1 MAKTGEVHPVPDA
14 LEERVAKIRR
24 DHIDL
29 TDKEMKTGSKIVADV
44 TAALEQLS
52 VDPKFLPILNGKI
65 FRAGSFGR
73 RTQAQPLDDIDLF
86 IPLDGEAMR
95 LESPTNA
102 PTAERLVSGIPKN
115 PIGCDSSLHHGDWV
129 DSRAVL
135 DRAVNALPRLP
146 LAITDPGK
154 NPRGR
159 CAHMTYLGIN
169 VDLVFVLWSEHPT
182 IDRYHLPSGI
192 DHTWRTSNPKD
203 DQDRLSKANQNQHS
217 GLLLPTIRCLK
228 AWNDHVCGGRLKSI
242 HLEVL
247 AAETLFKNTPIT
259 SAVSALTY
267 AFGALPDALDKPCPD
282 PTGLGPDLDSMLHS
296 EDRAWVKD
304 AARKAF
310 SEAVAANKLAD
321 TDVAAAAAKWR
332 GILLTKGDPA
342 LKRKR
347 GPAQPGRHDSE
358 FGQPAHRC
366 ADAKVPPPLPSQR
379 AARPSNQTS
388 RRGEYA

>member
-1 MAKTGEVHPVPDA
+1 MAKTGEIHLVPDT
-14 LEERVAKIRR
+14 LEELVAKIRR

-44 TAALEQLS
+44 TAALERLS
-52 VDPKFLPILNGKI
+52 ADPKSVPILGGTI

-73 RTQAQPLDDIDLF
+73 RTQAQPLDDLDLF
-86 IPLDGEAMR
+86 IPLDGRAMR
-95 LESPTNA
+95 LESPDNV
-102 PTAERLVSGIPKN
+102 PTRERLVAGNTDK
-115 PIGCDSSLHHGDWV
+115 PIGCDTSLHSGDWV

-135 DRAVNALPRLP
+135 DRAVDALPRLP
-146 LAITDPGK
+146 LDTTHSGK

-159 CAHMTYLGIN
+159 CAHITYVGIN

-182 IDRYHLPSGI
+182 IDRYHLPSGT
-192 DHTWRTSNPKD
+192 DHTWRTANPKN
-203 DQDRLSKANQNQHS
+203 DQDRLSKANQSEHS
-217 GLLLPTIRCLK
+217 ELLLPTIRCLK

-247 AAETLFKNTPIT
+247 ATETLFKNTPIT
-259 SAVSALTY
+259 STVSALTY
-267 AFGALPDALDKPCPD
+267 AFDALPDALDKPCPD
-282 PTGLGPDLDSMLHS
+282 PTGLGPDLDSTLHW

-310 SEAVAANKLAD
+310 KEAAVANKLAD
-321 TDVAAAAAKWR
+321 TDVAAAGARWHD
-332 GILLTKGDPA
+332 ILLTKGKEAP
-342 LKRKR
+342 KRNR
-347 GPAQPGRHDSE
+347 GPAQAGRHDNE

-379 AARPSNQTS
+379 AARPSNQAS